1 MRYIF
6 INDLFR
12 FFKENIK
19 IIITYF
25 MIIFASSYVRLLT
38 DNFLNQDSF
47 LDIIG
52 LNFSLNGS
60 IWQILFT
67 CLNISFYIFLAIKV
81 FENNLSSGAENIFLR
96 MSKGKWY
103 IYKVMSILIITF
115 LVMFVCYL
123 LMFIIYGYKIN
134 YGMIFIYNYIYF
146 IFIEIFSILLYI
158 FYYNFKKL
166 FVIIFI
172 LLFLIIK
179 YLIIDFRLINHYIFI
194 IFGLFVFINIFIYL
208 LIRFKKIDILK

>member
-67 CLNISFYIFLAIKV
+67 CLNIGFYIFLAIKV
-81 FENNLSSGAENIFLR
+81 FENNLSSGSENVFLR
-96 MSKGKWY
+96 VSKGKWY
-103 IYKVMSILIITF
+103 IYKVISILIITF